1 MARARP
7 AIQIELVP
15 SDTLSNLLEREADI
29 AVRMLRPTQG
39 GLIARHRADGSVGFS
54 LTSSCSPP
62 PAARPGSKPHLAGAG
77 SALTNRPR

>member
-1 MARARP
+1 MARERP

-39 GLIARHRADGSVGFS
+39 GLIARHRADGPLGFFAHQQ
-54 LTSSCSPP
+54 LFTAAGGPP
-62 PAARPGSKPHLAGAG
+62 RIETPSGWR
-77 SALTNRPR
+77 